1 MARGTKGNPLVRI
14 DLWIP
19 EDLKEWIRE
28 EAERTSRSK
37 TDIVVMAL
45 ERMKGENV

>member
-1 MARGTKGNPLVRI
+1 MARGVKGNELVQMHM
-14 DLWIP
+14 LIP
-19 EDLKEWIRE
+19 EKLMEWIRE

-45 ERMKGENV
+45 ERMKEGKG